1 VNHTFTLKHTD
12 FVQNF
17 LLPISKLSDDIVL
30 TVSSD
35 RISTVCSTVDTGI
48 VMCAE
53 HAGVFDVVQDIKLNV
68 PDVKRFLKLLDGL
81 SVEDI
86 KLTLKDNHLS
96 YKDKK
101 IKFNYFLLEDG
112 FVSRSPVSASKI
124 KALESDIEF
133 NLTSEKLSEILRSQ
147 SIVTDATKVYF
158 YVQDGEVYAELND
171 RERQNINNM
180 TFHVTD
186 MYIGDFNKTLIIDIQ
201 ALRMLLGLKNDKFT
215 VKINNKV
222 NVFLFDIEDSDTKIR
237 FAISTL
243 IK

>member
-1 VNHTFTLKHTD
+1 MNHEFTLKHTD
-12 FVQNF
+12 FVLNF

-30 TVSSD
+30 TITSNKV
-35 RISTVCSTVDTGI
+35 STVCSTIDTGI

-53 HAGVFDVVQDIKLNV
+53 HSGNFEVDSEIKLNI
-68 PDVKRFLKLLDGL
+68 PDVKKFLKLLDGL
-81 SVEDI
+81 GNEDI

-96 YKDKK
+96 YRDKK

-112 FVSRSPVSASKI
+112 FINKCPVSPAKI
-124 KALESDIEF
+124 RALDSDVEF
-133 NLTSEKLSEILRSQ
+133 NLTTEKLSEIIRNHGLVS
-147 SIVTDATKVYF
+147 DATKVYF
-158 YVQDGEVYAELND
+158 FSQDGEVYAELND

-180 TFHVTD
+180 TIFVTD
-186 MYIGDFNKTLIIDIQ
+186 TYIGDFEKPLIVDLQ
-201 ALRMLLGLKNDKFT
+201 ALRMLLGLKNNHFT

-222 NVFLFDIEDSDTKIR
+222 NVFLFDINEGNTDIR

>member
-1 VNHTFTLKHTD
+1 VNHEFTLKHTD
-12 FVQNF
+12 FVLNF

-30 TVSSD
+30 TITSD
-35 RISTVCSTVDTGI
+35 KVSTVCSTIDTGV

-53 HAGVFDVVQDIKLNV
+53 HSGVFNVEKEIKLNI
-68 PDVKRFLKLLDGL
+68 PDVKKFLKLLDGL
-81 SVEDI
+81 GSEDI

-96 YKDKK
+96 YRDKK

-112 FVSRSPVSASKI
+112 FINKCPVSPSKI
-124 KALESDIEF
+124 RALDSDVEF
-133 NLTSEKLSEILRSQ
+133 NLTTEKLSEIIRNQGLVS
-147 SIVTDATKVYF
+147 DATKVYF
-158 YVQDGEVYAELND
+158 FSQDGEVYAELND

-180 TFHVTD
+180 TMFVTD
-186 MYIGDFNKTLIIDIQ
+186 TYIGDFDKPLIVDLQ
-201 ALRMLLGLKNDKFT
+201 ALRMLLGLKNNHFT

-222 NVFLFDIEDSDTKIR
+222 NVFLFDINEGNTDIR